1 MQININNKILGNKST
16 NLEVQTRVNQLV
28 SLMVRGI
35 TKRSDILEYVNKWK
49 WPVETVTVDNV
60 YIKRAREEFAE
71 ISRYEAKFELGLSL
85 TRLNDLYYKALDE
98 GDFKTALAV
107 QKEINDLVG
116 IKAAAKQEIEV
127 KGKPEWLK

>member
-1 MQININNKILGNKST
+1 LGNKST

-35 TKRSDILEYVNKWK
+35 TKRSDILEYVKKWK
-49 WPVETVTVDNV
+49 WTVETVTVDNV

-71 ISRYEAKFELGLSL
+71 ISKYEAKFELGLSL
-85 TRLNDLYYKALDE
+85 TRLNDLYYQALDQQ
-98 GDFKTALAV
+98 DFKTALAV

-116 IKAAAKQEIEV
+116 IKAAAKQEVEI

>member
-1 MQININNKILGNKST
+1 MGNKST

-49 WPVETVTVDNV
+49 WPVETITVDNV

-71 ISRYEAKFELGLSL
+71 ISKYEAKFELGLSL
-85 TRLNDLYYKALDE
+85 TRLNDLYYQALDQQ
-98 GDFKTALAV
+98 DFKTALAV

-116 IKAAAKQEIEV
+116 IKAAAKQEVEI

>member
-1 MQININNKILGNKST
+1 MSGRST
-16 NLEVQTRVNQLV
+16 QLVMQTRVNELIKLFIQ
-28 SLMVRGI
+28 GI
-35 TKRSDILEYVNKWK
+35 TKRSDIIAHATKSKWG
-49 WPVETVTVDNV
+49 VEDVTIDKV
-60 YIKRAREEFAE
+60 YIPKARAEFAE
-71 ISRYEAKFELGLSL
+71 ISKYEAKFELGLSL
-85 TRLNDLYYKALDE
+85 TRLNDLYNKSLAE

>member
-1 MQININNKILGNKST
+1 LGNKST

-49 WPVETVTVDNV
+49 WPVETITVDNV

-71 ISRYEAKFELGLSL
+71 ISKYEAKFELGLSL
-85 TRLNDLYYKALDE
+85 TRLNDLYYQALDQQ
-98 GDFKTALAV
+98 DFKTALAV

-116 IKAAAKQEIEV
+116 IKAAAKQEVEI

>member
-1 MQININNKILGNKST
+1 MGNKST

-35 TKRSDILEYVNKWK
+35 TKRSDILEYVKKWK
-49 WPVETVTVDNV
+49 WTVETVTVDNV
-60 YIKRAREEFAE
+60 YIKRAREEFSE
-71 ISRYEAKFELGLSL
+71 ISKYEAKFELGLSL
-85 TRLNDLYYKALDE
+85 TRLNDLYYQALDQQ
-98 GDFKTALAV
+98 DFKTALAV

-116 IKAAAKQEIEV
+116 IKAAAKQEVEI

>member
-1 MQININNKILGNKST
+1 LGNKST

-35 TKRSDILEYVNKWK
+35 TKRSDILEYVKKWK
-49 WPVETVTVDNV
+49 WTVETVTVDNV
-60 YIKRAREEFAE
+60 YIKRAREEFSE
-71 ISRYEAKFELGLSL
+71 ISKYEAKFELGLSL
-85 TRLNDLYYKALDE
+85 TRLNDLYYQALDQQ
-98 GDFKTALAV
+98 DFKTALAV

-116 IKAAAKQEIEV
+116 IKAAAKQEVEI